1 MSRLLS
7 LALDAG
13 IHAFVMTGVWC
24 ALDVV
29 MGRPIDADRA
39 IVVFAVAAA
48 GYMVGA
54 EAVSA

>member
-39 IVVFAVAAA
+39 MVVFCVAAA
-48 GYMVGA
+48 GFMCGA
-54 EAVSA
+54 EVSGA